1 MRKLPFTAGALL
13 LLLPSQ
19 SQAHIKWFCAYDT
32 TIPPLPIGDVLTPT
46 FAAVAILFSS
56 MMFVAYVIDRAVNGS
71 DWAKRLDNSIF
82 RSESCTNTIIRVAVG
97 ILFLVL
103 WDTGGIILTPELKT
117 TSTLVPM
124 VQLAIAASML
134 FRSTLKFGAI
144 GIMALYAYGVEEYGA
159 FHMMDYPIF
168 PAIAVYLALT
178 GVKNPHLC
186 ALRLPVL
193 YTGVAVTMM
202 WGAIEKFGY
211 PSWSF
216 PLLATHP
223 GLTLGLS
230 FEQFMCIAG
239 FVEFSL
245 AFFMVTGTTLI
256 RFSCAALLM
265 IMVSAVP
272 EFGRVDAVGHLLI
285 IASLSTM
292 IIAGQRTI
300 QLPLALVRS
309 GVVAQAGT
317 LTMVY
322 SAAIATFFGLYYSSQ
337 LIAGR

>member
-1 MRKLPFTAGALL
+1 MR
-13 LLLPSQ
+13 
-19 SQAHIKWFCAYDT
+19 
-32 TIPPLPIGDVLTPT
+32 
-46 FAAVAILFSS
+46 
-56 MMFVAYVIDRAVNGS
+56 
-71 DWAKRLDNSIF
+71 
-82 RSESCTNTIIRVAVG
+82 
-97 ILFLVL
+97 
-103 WDTGGIILTPELKT
+103 
-117 TSTLVPM
+117 
-124 VQLAIAASML
+124 
-134 FRSTLKFGAI
+134 
-144 GIMALYAYGVEEYGA
+144 VEEYGA

-178 GVKNPHLC
+178 GVKSPHLC

-223 GLTLGLS
+223 GLTLGFS

-272 EFGRVDAVGHLLI
+272 EFGRVDAVGHLVI

-322 SAAIATFFGLYYSSQ
+322 SATIAMFFGLYYSAQ